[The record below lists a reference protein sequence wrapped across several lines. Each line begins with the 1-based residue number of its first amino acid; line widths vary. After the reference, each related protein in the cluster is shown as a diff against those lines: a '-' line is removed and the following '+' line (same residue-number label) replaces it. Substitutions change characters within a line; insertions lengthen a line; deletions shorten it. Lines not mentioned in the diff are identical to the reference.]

1 MPNFDF
7 YGVGQD
13 HKVILDFILS
23 LNDCDV
29 YELSSPV
36 DQSIAQFRTSEDVR
50 NWYQIKSWDIGAD
63 QSILLQI
70 YPRAARGEIHFEKIL
85 FSSQY
90 NGPGKF
96 RYTTVGWGL
105 IQLYL
110 EPQRNH
116 RLSPS
121 HTNHKSEKRA
131 RAWEH
136 TCPNLGLV
144 ANWNWPSVERWS
156 RRLNRFIQ
164 RCSTAKVN
172 NRVVLA
178 AAKQL
183 NDRGVQFD
191 LNLH

>member
-1 MPNFDF
+1 MPNCDF

-23 LNDCDV
+23 LDDCDV

-36 DQSIAQFRTSEDVR
+36 DESIAQFRTSEDVR
-50 NWYQIKSWDIGAD
+50 DRYRIKSWDFGAD

-70 YPRAARGEIHFEKIL
+70 YPRAARGEIHFEKTL

-96 RYTTVGWGL
+96 RYTTAGWGL

-110 EPQRNH
+110 KPQQNH
-116 RLSPS
+116 RHRISPS
-121 HTNHKSEKRA
+121 NTNHNSEKRA

-136 TCPNLGLV
+136 TGPNLG
-144 ANWNWPSVERWS
+144 
-156 RRLNRFIQ
+156 
-164 RCSTAKVN
+164 
-172 NRVVLA
+172 
-178 AAKQL
+178 
-183 NDRGVQFD
+183 
-191 LNLH
+191 